1 MNVDLAKPFFGADSQ
16 NDSPVVKRKKIMELT
31 IAFFTTGLVILSY
44 NFWKIRR
51 FRAHSNFIRDLCDVY
66 QYNDIN
72 HTEDN
77 LYTDCISHGWAL
89 NNIVRKKH
97 SRLGHRFQNL
107 LFYNTL
113 TTTIWFS
120 LIFGLGILV
129 FGIILIRL
137 IEIAGMLLIIF
148 FIGVFTIIGSGDAKT
163 SEDLLSM
170 LQSHKIEELSKKDY
184 IYAAIALDSIKKE
197 LILSFVVGS
206 ILVVVSPWGELV
218 PVLAAWIIATFTLY
232 VMWNPALFLSE
243 FSVPLALLYLAA
255 TWPVLT
261 IIIIYAIRKVRG
273 SEEETDQRAPQV

>member
-1 MNVDLAKPFFGADSQ
+1 
-16 NDSPVVKRKKIMELT
+16 MELT
-31 IAFFTTGLVILSY
+31 IAFFATGLVILSY
-44 NFWKIRR
+44 TFWRIRR
-51 FRAHSNFIRDLCDVY
+51 FRVHSKFIGNLGDVY

-72 HTEDN
+72 NSEDN

-97 SRLGHRFQNL
+97 GRLGHRFQDL

-129 FGIILIRL
+129 FGIILIRS

-148 FIGVFTIIGSGDAKT
+148 FIGVFTILGSGEAKT

-170 LQSHKIEELSKKDY
+170 LQSHKIEELSKQDY
-184 IYAAIALDSIKKE
+184 AYAAIALDSIKKE
-197 LILSFVVGS
+197 LILSFIVGS

-218 PVLAAWIIATFTLY
+218 PVLAAWIITTFTLY
-232 VMWNPALFLSE
+232 MMWNPTLFLSE

-255 TWPVLT
+255 AWPVLT
-261 IIIIYAIRKVRG
+261 SIIIYAMHEVRG